1 MTIQTISFRDFT
13 RGHIPAD
20 VLMLLDKKT
29 NRNKGLFVKPEYTQS
44 VIAFLKEQEKKQTEQ
59 KKKALLDF
67 VGAFGNGAEIANLS
81 HAAIKA
87 RKYE

>member
-29 NRNKGLFVKPEYTQS
+29 KQNKGLFIKPEYADS
-44 VIAFLKEQEKKQTEQ
+44 VLKFLKRQEQEAIKRR
-59 KKKALLDF
+59 KKALLDF
-67 VGAFGNGAEIANLS
+67 VGKFGDGADTVGRKHQE
-81 HAAIKA
+81 IKA
-87 RKYE
+87 EKYE